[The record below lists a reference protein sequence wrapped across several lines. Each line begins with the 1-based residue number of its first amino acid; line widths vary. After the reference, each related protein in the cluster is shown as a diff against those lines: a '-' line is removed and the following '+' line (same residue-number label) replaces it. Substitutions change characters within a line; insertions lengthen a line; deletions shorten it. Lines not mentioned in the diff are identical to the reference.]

1 MVLSLRSIILNS
13 YKRVFYLEDKRKNK
27 QFKLRLSQEDVD
39 YIKNKAEQLGY
50 RTVSAFVIDS
60 ARNHF
65 KVEIDMS
72 VYRELTKEIN
82 YIGKNINSLVRRIN
96 TDGFYSDTDID
107 FINHNQQKIIN
118 LMNKEYDRLLN
129 LKKKMT
135 SDQMTLKDK
144 KKLIESFMKVEV
156 DIPKKIVLEEVYE
169 KIKDDVIYICEIIG
183 KSPSKNEGLDDYI
196 LDYINGKTLF
206 ELDDKKLIDFSNEL
220 FIYTQK
226 LKFKL
231 VKLDNQFTD
240 DDWYELKDILDEY
253 EID

>member
-1 MVLSLRSIILNS
+1 MTFIN
-13 YKRVFYLEDKRKNK
+13 KTYLQITLDNEEKE
-27 QFKLRLSQEDVD
+27 F
-39 YIKNKAEQLGY
+39 IKERADELGY
-50 RTVSAFVIDS
+50 KSVSAFLIDS
-60 ARNHF
+60 AKNHF

-72 VYRELTKEIN
+72 IYRELTKEIN

-144 KKLIESFMKVEV
+144 EKLIESFMKVEI

-196 LDYINGKTLF
+196 LDYMNGKTLF
-206 ELDDKKLIDFSNEL
+206 ELDEKKLIDFSNEL

>member
-1 MVLSLRSIILNS
+1 MTFIN
-13 YKRVFYLEDKRKNK
+13 KTYLQITLDNEEKE
-27 QFKLRLSQEDVD
+27 F
-39 YIKNKAEQLGY
+39 IKERADELGY
-50 RTVSAFVIDS
+50 KSVSAFLIDS
-60 ARNHF
+60 AKNHF

-72 VYRELTKEIN
+72 IYRELTKEIN

-144 KKLIESFMKVEV
+144 EKLIESFMKVEI
-156 DIPKKIVLEEVYE
+156 DIPKKIVLEKKKK

>member
-1 MVLSLRSIILNS
+1 MAKKYSVVATLEFLLRRLFFVARTNT
-13 YKRVFYLEDKRKNK
+13 YLQLRISPEDKE
-27 QFKLRLSQEDVD
+27 FV
-39 YIKNKAEQLGY
+39 KNKADELGY
-50 RTVSAFVIDS
+50 KSISAFMIDS
-60 ARNHF
+60 AKNHF

-96 TDGFYSDTDID
+96 TDGFYADTDLD
-107 FINHNQQKIIN
+107 FIQQNQQKIIH
-118 LMNKEYDRLLN
+118 LMNKEYDRLLHFR
-129 LKKKMT
+129 KKMT

-144 KKLIESFMKVEV
+144 EKLIESLTKVEI
-156 DIPKKIVLEEVYE
+156 DIPKKLVLEEVYE

-183 KSPSKNEGLDDYI
+183 KSPSKNEGLDEYI
-196 LDYINGKTLF
+196 LVYINGRTLF

-226 LKFKL
+226 LKFKM

-240 DDWYELKDILDEY
+240 DDWFELKDILDEY
-253 EID
+253 EIY